1 MILVYQFFSCL
12 PTKLLRVD
20 FSCQLNQN
28 ESMSENYT
36 DIHDKVKESQT
47 LLAWTAPMRPYKKK
61 AKNTLRFFL
70 ALAFLLSVIIW
81 FFGDRILLLPV
92 WAIVFLFY
100 IMTVTPPP
108 SVENKITKFGI
119 ETAGITLRWDV
130 LSHFYFINRWGFDVL
145 TVVTH
150 SPYVFYSFMVI
161 PDKQTKKKIAELL
174 GEHLMFDANPSI
186 TLTDRLIYIL
196 SYLIPEDEGEEKP
209 QVKAAAA

>member
-1 MILVYQFFSCL
+1 
-12 PTKLLRVD
+12 
-20 FSCQLNQN
+20 
-28 ESMSENYT
+28 MSENYT
-36 DIHDKVKESQT
+36 DIHESVKESQT
-47 LLAWTAPMRPYKKK
+47 LFSWTAPMRPYKKK
-61 AKNTLRFFL
+61 AKNTLRFFM

-108 SVENKITKFGI
+108 TVENKITRFGI
-119 ETAGITLRWDV
+119 ETAGVTMRWDI

-150 SPYVFYSFMVI
+150 SPYVFYSYMVI
-161 PDKQTKKKIAELL
+161 PDKETKKKIATLL
-174 GEHLMFDANPSI
+174 GEHLMFEANPPA

-196 SYLIPEDEGEEKP
+196 TYLIPEDEEKP
-209 QVKAAAA
+209 KTHVEGSRVAA